1 MELKNS
7 IKKYRQLKGFTQE
20 ELAIKSGVSRQTIIS
35 IERYRYKPS
44 LELGLK
50 ISLALET
57 DINKLFFLDFIED
70 ETNKSLKIKE
80 TKKEPIKFQDFED
93 KDWKKL
99 WVNLKKNN

>member
-7 IKKYRQLKGFTQE
+7 VKKYRQIKGLTQE
-20 ELAIKSGVSRQTIIS
+20 ELGLKSAVSRQTIIS

-50 ISLALET
+50 IALALET
-57 DINKLFFLDFIED
+57 DINELFFLDVKKE
-70 ETNKSLKIKE
+70 EKIKS
-80 TKKEPIKFQDFED
+80 TDIKEIENKPIKFQDFKE

-99 WVNLKKNN
+99 WVNLKKK

>member
-7 IKKYRQLKGFTQE
+7 IKKYRQIKGLTQE
-20 ELAIKSGVSRQTIIS
+20 ELGLKSGVSRQTIIS

-50 ISLALET
+50 IALALET
-57 DINKLFFLDFIED
+57 DINELFFLDVKNE
-70 ETNKSLKIKE
+70 ETIKSTDIKE
-80 TKKEPIKFQDFED
+80 TEKKPIKFQDFKE

>member
-7 IKKYRQLKGFTQE
+7 IKKYRQLKWFTQE

-57 DINKLFFLDFIED
+57 DINKLFFLDLKKD
-70 ETNKSLKIKE
+70 ETKKSLKIKE
-80 TKKEPIKFQDFED
+80 TEKEPIKFQDFKD

-99 WVNLKKNN
+99 WINLKKK

>member
-1 MELKNS
+1 MQLKNI
-7 IKKYRQLKGFTQE
+7 IKKYRQVKGFTQE
-20 ELAIKSGVSRQTIIS
+20 ELGLKSGVSRQTIIS

-50 ISLALET
+50 IALALET
-57 DINKLFFLDFIED
+57 DINELFFLDVKKE
-70 ETNKSLKIKE
+70 ETIKSTDIKE
-80 TKKEPIKFQDFED
+80 TEKKPIKFQDFKE

>member
-35 IERYRYKPS
+35 IERYRYKQS

-80 TKKEPIKFQDFED
+80 TEKEPIKFQDFED